1 MKYLEK
7 SLNKYIL
14 GSQFA
19 DPLFLLS
26 LKLLMMMITTVK
38 TFHF

>member
-14 GSQFA
+14 VSYFA

-26 LKLLMMMITTVK
+26 LKLLMMTITTVK